1 MSLSDKCLSIII
13 LGVISLSC
21 PHKVHH
27 LPKIY
32 GSVRNKPKGGGCRS
46 TKILKRGRELITN
59 IDHIFPERS
68 LHKQMAALCCSANV
82 PCHNSAWFS
91 SSISFILESHPL
103 IWHWE
108 TFPLALTPYQS
119 HQRHATT
126 MRAAPVLITASA
138 DKMKNKAVASF
149 ILISNP
155 GWHKQVHGDDT
166 NKLEEKE
173 RVTGRAIT
181 LRRVEEEWHSI
192 WSCQHSSLSL
202 SLTLHTNTHTHLMS
216 AKEPG
221 EQGEVAVKS
230 ISSWEKRLIILARQS
245 IWEDLG
251 TDGERNAWISATS
264 LFSAVVFLL
273 TSLSKVS
280 LDVFPLFLRGFT
292 LIMADRQQG
301 FPVDDSVSNVECAY
315 RHNVLLWQWCM
326 YPVFRCCICL

>member
-1 MSLSDKCLSIII
+1 MCRQLNSCFCPCHSGIFAPALLCLLLLCHFGLPAPATGSQAAQVFIWFYVSFRQVSFNHLSWGHIPELSTE
-13 LGVISLSC
+13 SAP
-21 PHKVHH
+21 PHQNLWFSK
-27 LPKIY
+27 KQT
-32 GSVRNKPKGGGCRS
+32 KGREKKSRS

-59 IDHIFPERS
+59 FDHIFPERS
-68 LHKQMAALCCSANV
+68 LHEQMAALCCSANV

-119 HQRHATT
+119 HQQHATT

-138 DKMKNKAVASF
+138 DKMKNKAAASS

-202 SLTLHTNTHTHLMS
+202 SLTLHTNTPTHTHLMS
-216 AKEPG
+216 AKEPR

-230 ISSWEKRLIILARQS
+230 ISSWE
-245 IWEDLG
+245 
-251 TDGERNAWISATS
+251 
-264 LFSAVVFLL
+264 
-273 TSLSKVS
+273 
-280 LDVFPLFLRGFT
+280 
-292 LIMADRQQG
+292 
-301 FPVDDSVSNVECAY
+301 
-315 RHNVLLWQWCM
+315 
-326 YPVFRCCICL
+326 